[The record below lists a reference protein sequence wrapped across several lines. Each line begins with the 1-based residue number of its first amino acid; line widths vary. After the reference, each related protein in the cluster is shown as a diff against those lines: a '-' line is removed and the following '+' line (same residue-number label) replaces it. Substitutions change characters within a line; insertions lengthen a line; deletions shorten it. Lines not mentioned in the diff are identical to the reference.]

1 MVAEKSLEAI
11 NINLSR
17 TTFIT
22 HGKKSIMVKR
32 VPSVQER
39 KTDIIG
45 KRPPYAY
52 TSACPDERW
61 RR

>member
-1 MVAEKSLEAI
+1 MIETKSLEAI

-22 HGKKSIMVKR
+22 RDKKTYKVDR
-32 VPSVQER
+32 VPSIHEC
-39 KTDIIG
+39 KAKEIG
-45 KRPPYAY
+45 NRPPYAY
-52 TSACPDERW
+52 TSACPNDEY